1 MAIMIFNI
9 VSVIVTKT
17 YYSNV
22 FKNNRNYDLEIPCV
36 WLKVYIIA
44 NNWMIILRI
53 FSTIR

>member
-1 MAIMIFNI
+1 MIFNI
-9 VSVIVTKT
+9 VSVIATKT